1 MLALE
6 WNTAWKQNFKV
17 KVGCNKEL
25 YGNIEVVV
33 VQLLSHVQF
42 FATLWTVAQQAFL
55 YFTISLSLLKL
66 MSSESVMASNHFILY
81 CPFLLLPS
89 IFPIIRNQ
97 FPMNQF
103 FALCSQS
110 IGASVSASV
119 LPMNIQGCF
128 PLGSNWL
135 IWSTCSPGVFSITT
149 QFKSINSLAL
159 SLLYG
164 PTLISV
170 HDYWENHSFNF
181 KDSCQQSD

>member
-1 MLALE
+1 M
-6 WNTAWKQNFKV
+6 
-17 KVGCNKEL
+17 
-25 YGNIEVVV
+25 
-33 VQLLSHVQF
+33 LSHVQF

-128 PLGSNWL
+128 PLGLTGL
-135 IWSTCSPGVFSITT
+135 ILQAKGLSRVFFSTTVR
-149 QFKSINSLAL
+149 KHHSLVL
-159 SLLYG
+159 NLLYG
-164 PTLISV
+164 STLTSMC
-170 HDYWENHSFNF
+170 DYKKNHSFDYTDF
-181 KDSCQQSD
+181 HQQSAVSAL